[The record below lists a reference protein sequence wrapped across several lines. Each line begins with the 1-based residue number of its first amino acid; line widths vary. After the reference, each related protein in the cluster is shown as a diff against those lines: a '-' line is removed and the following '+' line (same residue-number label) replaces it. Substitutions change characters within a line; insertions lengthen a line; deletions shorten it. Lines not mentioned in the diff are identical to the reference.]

1 MNNTSYPDKIAK
13 NQDPIVDH
21 SKSLEQDSQA
31 YFGNESLPVNNR
43 SDSGWGRSPCV
54 SEQIVVDLSVSNI
67 EGTLDEERLSTAST
81 DFQRGDDVHPA
92 RTGQGPDNLGGKRLL
107 RHAWVALQR
116 LMERTVA
123 TEQER
128 TGYGLDEDAAN
139 AAEHLFKMLK
149 RDLRKGDD
157 TTSQEMPQPRAVTVT
172 AGEDL
177 MQVVECYCPD
187 SEQAGMRVKIMGLRA
202 LLRPSSATRRVVT
215 TPCRHDLKSH
225 GVHYACEPSGV
236 ATVGVDSHH
245 MPLHGSL
252 CSVLGITGAITTV
265 CLQGDACCEIFT
277 TICASIRVAEATD
290 AYKRR
295 LLWFMGSLCGLY
307 NTVVSAADVPQ
318 DEGQTLQQYSE
329 GCLIPDG
336 CGWRNGRGRGCKT
349 ELTIGPFN
357 GSILLNGWAMA
368 RYHSREPGTGVEDLA
383 TYRDAG
389 QMFEYPKAVNDDV
402 RRSVAILAAQLSE
415 TENDRWAGWCSMW
428 AYVKSEH
435 DVGLGH
441 LDQRTGAA
449 HLQTGELFSLARGMT
464 VGVHQKLVKLC
475 IAAFNGH
482 KIWRQ
487 WQGVETESSECEL
500 CAVGSADPLQ
510 AIWGNGEVEIT
521 VCGHGG
527 MEDDGSETML
537 VVTQALL
544 LLSVLDQAHTGDL
557 TEDEWRAHKD
567 HHTAKVDVLS
577 IAAQVT
583 SALQRF
589 NVIQEASH
597 RFGADKTF
605 DKMWV
610 IFYTTHLIVRFDTRL
625 RDAAQAYVDSN
636 AADMYEAMWL
646 GTDEIYGRLT
656 AYLAASAHPHWA
668 YRPILNVAAPG
679 RSGDY

>member
-1 MNNTSYPDKIAK
+1 MHNLRPQFTTA
-13 NQDPIVDH
+13 QDD
-21 SKSLEQDSQA
+21 
-31 YFGNESLPVNNR
+31 
-43 SDSGWGRSPCV
+43 
-54 SEQIVVDLSVSNI
+54 
-67 EGTLDEERLSTAST
+67 
-81 DFQRGDDVHPA
+81 
-92 RTGQGPDNLGGKRLL
+92 
-107 RHAWVALQR
+107 
-116 LMERTVA
+116 
-123 TEQER
+123 
-128 TGYGLDEDAAN
+128 DAAN
-139 AAEHLFKMLK
+139 AAEHLFKMLN
-149 RDLRKGDD
+149 RDLSNGDD
-157 TTSQEMPQPRAVTVT
+157 TTSQEIPQPRAVTVT

-177 MQVVECYCPD
+177 IQVMECYCPD
-187 SEQAGMRVKIMGLRA
+187 SEQAGMRVHIRGLRA
-202 LLRPSSATRRVVT
+202 LLSPSSATGRVVT
-215 TPCRHDLKSH
+215 TPCRYDNMPQ
-225 GVHYACEPSGV
+225 GVHYA
-236 ATVGVDSHH
+236 
-245 MPLHGSL
+245 
-252 CSVLGITGAITTV
+252 
-265 CLQGDACCEIFT
+265 
-277 TICASIRVAEATD
+277 
-290 AYKRR
+290 
-295 LLWFMGSLCGLY
+295 
-307 NTVVSAADVPQ
+307 
-318 DEGQTLQQYSE
+318 
-329 GCLIPDG
+329 
-336 CGWRNGRGRGCKT
+336 
-349 ELTIGPFN
+349 
-357 GSILLNGWAMA
+357 SILLNGWAMA
-368 RYHSREPGTGVEDLA
+368 RYHSREPCTGVEDLA

-402 RRSVAILAAQLSE
+402 RSSVAVLAARLSE

-441 LDQRTGAA
+441 LRSTDRSRKYLPHSDWLTLNALDTASESLAYDTVPFYREDSHGCLVWARLFDDLLDVNRD
-449 HLQTGELFSLARGMT
+449 LQTGELFSLARGMT

-475 IAAFNGH
+475 IAAFNGYASPRASRLTAGIAWASAIWYLCAGRH
-482 KIWRQ
+482 EIWRQ

-557 TEDEWRAHKD
+557 TADEWRAHKD

-646 GTDEIYGRLT
+646 GTDEIYGRLA

-679 RSGDY
+679 RGGDY